1 MDELLTPQNCRSRA
15 FVFAK
20 RAATCASPKA
30 QAIFISIAKN
40 LMALADELEVRDCG
54 HGLSVRSG

>member
-1 MDELLTPQNCRSRA
+1 MDPQNLRSRA

-40 LMALADELEVRDCG
+40 LVALADELEVRDCG
-54 HGLSVRSG
+54 HGLKVRNG